1 MAERINKFL
10 YSSIIISIL
19 LFVLGM
25 IFLIVFISLYIN
37 IKLLFNSLLSVVLII
52 NGIYFIV
59 EKESSFFFSGFLTLG
74 IIQILIGVVLILNP
88 ILMKTLFPIFVGIVM
103 VTKSALDFR
112 ISLLL
117 KKYGYNNWLSI
128 FIFSVISIICG
139 LIIIVNPTTIGT
151 IAITTYLGLI
161 LSIYAI
167 SNIIDS
173 IFFIKNIKEITKL
186 LKK

>member
-1 MAERINKFL
+1 MAERLNKFL

-19 LFVLGM
+19 MFVLGM
-25 IFLIVFISLYIN
+25 LFIIFPQMSFETITYI
-37 IKLLFNSLLSVVLII
+37 LSVVLII

-59 EKESSFFFSGFLTLG
+59 EKDNSFFFLGFLTIG
-74 IIQILIGVVLILNP
+74 IIQVLIGLILILNP

-117 KKYGYNNWLSI
+117 KKYGYKNWLSI
-128 FIFSVISIICG
+128 LIFSIISILCG
-139 LIIIVNPTTIGT
+139 LVIIVKPTTIGT
-151 IAITTYLGLI
+151 IAITTYLGII

-173 IFFIKNIKEITKL
+173 IIFIRNIKEITKL

>member
-1 MAERINKFL
+1 MIEKLNKFL

-19 LFVLGM
+19 MFVLGM
-25 IFLIVFISLYIN
+25 MFIIFPQMSFETITYI
-37 IKLLFNSLLSVVLII
+37 LSVVLII
-52 NGIYFIV
+52 NGIYFII
-59 EKESSFFFSGFLTLG
+59 EKEDSFFFSGFLTLG
-74 IIQILIGVVLILNP
+74 IIQILIGLILILNP

-103 VTKSALDFR
+103 VTISTLDFR

-117 KKYGYNNWLSI
+117 KKYGYKNWLSI

-139 LIIIVNPTTIGT
+139 LIIIIKPTTIGT
-151 IAITTYLGLI
+151 VAITTYLGLI
-161 LSIYAI
+161 LSIYSI

-173 IFFIKNIKEITKL
+173 IIFIKNIKEITKL

>member
-25 IFLIVFISLYIN
+25 IFMIFPEVSFETITYI
-37 IKLLFNSLLSVVLII
+37 LSVVLII

-59 EKESSFFFSGFLTLG
+59 EKESSFFLSGFLTLG

>member
-25 IFLIVFISLYIN
+25 IFMIFPEVSFETITYI
-37 IKLLFNSLLSVVLII
+37 LSVVLII

-88 ILMKTLFPIFVGIVM
+88 VLMKTLFPIFVGIVM

-112 ISLLL
+112 ISL
-117 KKYGYNNWLSI
+117 NCFNTS
-128 FIFSVISIICG
+128 
-139 LIIIVNPTTIGT
+139 
-151 IAITTYLGLI
+151 
-161 LSIYAI
+161 
-167 SNIIDS
+167 
-173 IFFIKNIKEITKL
+173 
-186 LKK
+186 